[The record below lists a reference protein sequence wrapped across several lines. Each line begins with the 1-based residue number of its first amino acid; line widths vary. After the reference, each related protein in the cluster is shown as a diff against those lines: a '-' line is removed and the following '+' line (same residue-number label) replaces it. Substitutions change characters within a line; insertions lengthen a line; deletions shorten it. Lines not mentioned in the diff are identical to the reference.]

1 MENSAL
7 AHVTWDHA
15 GMENLM
21 MTIMV
26 CVAASYI
33 DTQNHAKSV
42 QNAAHVKFLIVGIV
56 NFKIL
61 KVSAKAKGSPFR
73 KICT

>member
-1 MENSAL
+1 MGPCKNGKL
-7 AHVTWDHA
+7 NDDNR
-15 GMENLM
+15 G
-21 MTIMV
+21 V
-26 CVAASYI
+26 CSCFI
-33 DTQNHAKSV
+33 DMQNHVKSM

-61 KVSAKAKGSPFR
+61 KISAKAKGSPFR